1 MINKDSNNNK
11 DIKKEPVNWYL
22 VDAKDQI
29 LGRLSSFLA
38 TRLMGKHK
46 VSYSDNTCLKDKI
59 IVINAQKVVLTGK
72 KIHKKK
78 YWHTGYPGGIKN
90 KTFKEILNSNNLY
103 ATCKR
108 KNSVARVWLVPNG
121 KGEIKIN
128 KKPIN
133 EYFSRSLLHMLIKK
147 PFEIINNNNFNVIVS
162 VKGGGLSGQ
171 ANAIKLAISKALVN
185 FDQKFRVDLK
195 KKGLLTRDSRVVER
209 KKYGRRKARRSFQFS
224 KR

>member
-1 MINKDSNNNK
+1 MAEINQEVE
-11 DIKKEPVNWYL
+11 KKSEEKP
-22 VDAKDQI
+22 K
-29 LGRLSSFLA
+29 
-38 TRLMGKHK
+38 
-46 VSYSDNTCLKDKI
+46 
-59 IVINAQKVVLTGK
+59 
-72 KIHKKK
+72 
-78 YWHTGYPGGIKN
+78 
-90 KTFKEILNSNNLY
+90 NNLY
-103 ATCKR
+103 ATGKR